1 MRRMVGWAHGRP
13 PTGVNK
19 EGASSIGHVDS
30 VDTDCMVAWKVNVQF
45 NICMFSWFHLDL
57 TWGIRVLLAF
67 KDRITI
73 DYLESMADKLF
84 KLEVWEIVP
93 IKTEQTNAEL
103 FALSQR
109 TAANASKTH
118 RRHRKG
124 PNSTME
130 VLENVVD
137 GLEHVRNIK
146 PCMRDKYTENWVKN
160 YSPAWEHGVLKTS
173 IQELRCI
180 ALIADTDTGIDPRL

>member
-30 VDTDCMVAWKVNVQF
+30 VDTDCMVGWKVNVQF

-73 DYLESMADKLF
+73 DYLESMVELLFDKT
-84 KLEVWEIVP
+84 VWEIAP
-93 IKTEQTNAEL
+93 IKTELTNAEL

-124 PNSTME
+124 PYSTMS
-130 VLENVVD
+130 VLENVDD
-137 GLEHVRNIK
+137 GLEYVRSIK
-146 PCMRDKYTENWVKN
+146 P
-160 YSPAWEHGVLKTS
+160 A
-173 IQELRCI
+173 
-180 ALIADTDTGIDPRL
+180 